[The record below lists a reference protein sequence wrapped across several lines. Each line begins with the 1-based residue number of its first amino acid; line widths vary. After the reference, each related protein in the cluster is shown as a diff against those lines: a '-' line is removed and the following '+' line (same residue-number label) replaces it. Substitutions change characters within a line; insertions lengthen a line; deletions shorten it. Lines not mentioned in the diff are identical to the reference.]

1 MKQLDNEPV
10 ELPNLG
16 SRHDELWTVLC
27 DLGDA
32 VNENWTIIGG
42 QMVMLLHAPQTGR
55 SPSRVSEDLDT
66 VIDTRVRPPA
76 LASFLAT
83 LHDLGFRSA
92 GVSPDDV
99 AHRFARDTV
108 HIDVLG
114 PDGLGQRVDLRTV
127 GNATTIEVRGGTQA
141 LERSERLAVSYRG
154 RVAFVPRPNL
164 LGAIIIKSAAV
175 NNDPNP
181 RRHIR
186 DCVPLLTRE
195 RANVLA
201 RTHDTQGP
209 ATASGSQTAP
219 RPQSR
224 SMESPRRR
232 RTRLHRI
239 QPAARHHSLRAAMR
253 LPTRRRELDA
263 A

>member
-10 ELPNLG
+10 ELPTLG
-16 SRHDELWTVLC
+16 SRHGELWSVLC

-42 QMVMLLHAPQTGR
+42 QMVMLHALQAGR

-83 LHDLGFRSA
+83 LHDLGFKSA

-99 AHRFARDTV
+99 AHRFARDSV

-127 GNATTIEVRGGTQA
+127 DDGE
-141 LERSERLAVSYRG
+141 LAFAV
-154 RVAFVPRPNL
+154 FKL
-164 LGAIIIKSAAV
+164 LL
-175 NNDPNP
+175 DF
-181 RRHIR
+181 
-186 DCVPLLTRE
+186 TR
-195 RANVLA
+195 
-201 RTHDTQGP
+201 
-209 ATASGSQTAP
+209 
-219 RPQSR
+219 
-224 SMESPRRR
+224 
-232 RTRLHRI
+232 
-239 QPAARHHSLRAAMR
+239 
-253 LPTRRRELDA
+253 
-263 A
+263 